1 MVSAFA
7 PGVGQGTALR
17 PLSGCS
23 CSFCSFAKNPNGVF
37 RIAAGGSRNGGLQF
51 KLFFYYTQPVHI
63 CQQFFKKNFSSRL
76 RGPLCTP
83 YPGRRTPFLPGRRGP
98 VRGAIPSSPPAA
110 GDTLPKGPPAVSR
123 CGKAA
128 RRAPLPGPERSPGGT
143 ARPLPADGV
152 CRRVTPSWRLPP
164 SPSSPVGRA
173 ARRPAGWACA

>member
-1 MVSAFA
+1 MMSAFA

-37 RIAAGGSRNGGLQF
+37 RIAAGGSRNGGPQF

-63 CQQFFKKNFSSRL
+63 CQQFFKKIFSSRL
-76 RGPLCTP
+76 RGPRLHP
-83 YPGRRTPFLPGRRGP
+83 VSGAANPVSAGADNP

-164 SPSSPVGRA
+164 SPSSPAGRA